1 MPSALHQIRRGMGH
15 TISGVTISFPA
26 PIGTPFGYKSINAS
40 TGEKIFGLANG
51 CAAFATL
58 VGGLVPIKGFY
69 TRDTRGFPGLN
80 DTEQLFGFGLETP
93 VWAGTDG
100 SLEPGDDI
108 EVEGNQYIL
117 TSGNTAWP
125 DGTTT
130 NLSGLAAGAQALSS
144 ATAVGTE
151 LTLANGLFAAAISGD
166 FVTHIL
172 EAVMNPVVN
181 AANLRIFVSM
191 TPGYRKP

>member
-1 MPSALHQIRRGMGH
+1 MGR

-26 PIGTPFGYKSINAS
+26 PIGTPFGYKSINPS
-40 TGEKIFGLANG
+40 TGEKTFGLANG
-51 CAAFATL
+51 CAAFAAL
-58 VGGLVPIKGFY
+58 VGGLIPIKGFY
-69 TRDTRGFPGLN
+69 TRDSRGFPGLS
-80 DTEQLFGFGLETP
+80 DTEQLFDFGLETP
-93 VWAGTDG
+93 VFAGTDG

-117 TSGNTAWP
+117 TAGTAAWP

-130 NLSGLAAGAQALSS
+130 NLTSLASGAQALSAS
-144 ATAVGTE
+144 TAVGTE
-151 LTLANGLFAAAISGD
+151 ITLANGLFAAAISGD

-172 EAVMNPVVN
+172 EAIMTPVVSASN
-181 AANLRIFVSM
+181 VRIFVSA